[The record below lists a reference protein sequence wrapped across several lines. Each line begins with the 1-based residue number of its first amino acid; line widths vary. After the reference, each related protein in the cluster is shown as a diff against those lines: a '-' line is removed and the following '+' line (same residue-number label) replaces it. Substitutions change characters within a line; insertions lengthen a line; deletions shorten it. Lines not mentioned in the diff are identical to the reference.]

1 MMNIWESFWG
11 IFWFFFWAFAVVA
24 YLFAL
29 FAVVIDIFRDRT
41 LNGWGKALWLI
52 FMFFVPFLAVL
63 IYVIARGQGMA
74 ERSARRSYE
83 PAAPNDDYSRP
94 VATASPAADIAEAK
108 QLFDSGVI
116 TAGEFDALKNKA
128 LGNRF

>member
-41 LNGWGKALWLI
+41 LNGGLKALWLI

-74 ERSARRSYE
+74 ERSARASYE
-83 PAAPNDDYSRP
+83 PSAPNDDYNRP

-108 QLFDSGVI
+108 QLLDSGVI

-128 LGNRF
+128 LGSKF